1 VFILS
6 HVLLLGFGVFSH
18 GSQLVPLLSDLQ
30 INFSTDIATIG
41 IIGVLAIFLRAYS
54 LGGGTYTGIE
64 AVANGMQIMREP
76 KIETGK
82 RTMAYMAVS
91 LAVVSAGLYLCYY
104 LWQVQPVTGRT
115 LNAVL
120 ANDVFGGW
128 ALGGWIALITIVSE
142 GALLMVAAQAGFI
155 DGPRVMANMA
165 IDSWLPR
172 RFASLSERL
181 TMTNGILLMGGS
193 ALLVLIL
200 TRGSL
205 TALIVMYAI
214 NVFVTFSLSQFGMAR
229 FFLKNRETDVSW
241 KKHCSIHIAGFILC
255 ATILAIT
262 VFEKFA
268 EGGWITLFLTLSLVI
283 VCYLIH
289 GHYERV
295 NRGMQ
300 KFDELTMNIPST
312 GAFNEE
318 PVNPRGRTA
327 IQLVGGYNGFGIQT
341 FLSII
346 RNFPNFYE
354 NFIFVSVAVIDSGTF
369 KGTAEIRHL
378 EESVRKSLMDYVELA
393 RSLGI
398 PADYRITTDTDV
410 VEGASALVTSI
421 TREFPSSTCFAGQI
435 VFRQEHPFQKILHNE
450 TAFAIQRRLQ
460 LNGITTVITPIQSN
474 I

>member
-1 VFILS
+1 
-6 HVLLLGFGVFSH
+6 
-18 GSQLVPLLSDLQ
+18 PLLSDFQ
-30 INFSTDIATIG
+30 VNFHTDIATIG
-41 IIGVLAIFLRAYS
+41 FVGILAIFFRAYS

-82 RTMAYMAVS
+82 RTMAYMALS

-104 LWQVQPVTGRT
+104 LWQIQPIPGRT

-128 ALGGWIALITIVSE
+128 ALGGWIALITIISE
-142 GALLMVAAQAGFI
+142 AALLTVAAQAGFI

-193 ALLVLIL
+193 ALLLLIL

-205 TALIVMYAI
+205 SALIVMYAI
-214 NVFVTFSLSQFGMAR
+214 NVFVTFSLSQFGMSR
-229 FFLKNRETDVSW
+229 FFLKNRKTDAAW
-241 KKHCSIHIAGFILC
+241 KKHCFIHIAGFVLC
-255 ATILAIT
+255 ATILSIT

-268 EGGWITLFLTLSLVI
+268 EGGWITLFLTLSLVA

-289 GHYERV
+289 GHYAKV

-312 GAFNEE
+312 GVFNDE
-318 PVNPRGRTA
+318 PVNPRKRTA

-378 EESVRKSLMDYVELA
+378 EESVRKSLLDYVELS

-398 PADYRITTDTDV
+398 PADYRMATDTDV
-410 VEGASALVTSI
+410 VEGASALVSSI
-421 TREFPSSTCFAGQI
+421 TMEFPSSTCFAGQI
-435 VFRQEHPFQKILHNE
+435 IFRQEHPFQKILHNE

-460 LNGITTVITPIQSN
+460 LNGITTVITPIQAN